1 MRSQVRG
8 GAVTS
13 AVRVLV
19 AEDESLIRMDLV
31 ETLRELGYDVVAE
44 AGDGETALRLATT
57 VPIDV
62 ALLDISMPLLDGLSV
77 AAELTSSRTC
87 AVVVVTAFSQK
98 EVVARAVAAGAM
110 AYVVKP
116 FTPAD
121 LAPAIELART
131 RFAELRALQDNVGE
145 LTEQLAARKLIER
158 AKAALVAA
166 YGMTEAEAFRFL
178 QKRAMDE
185 RVPMAAVAERVLSR
199 GRTRR

>member
-1 MRSQVRG
+1 MT
-8 GAVTS
+8 AP
-13 AVRVLV
+13 VRVLV

-31 ETLRELGYDVVAE
+31 ETLRDLGYEVVAE

-57 VPIDV
+57 VPLDV

-77 AAELTSSRTC
+77 AQELTSSRAC

-116 FTPAD
+116 FSPAD

-131 RFAELRALQDNVGE
+131 RFAELRALQENVGE

-158 AKAALVAA
+158 AKSALVAA
-166 YGMTEAEAFRFL
+166 YGMTEADAFRFL

-185 RVPMAAVAERVLSR
+185 RVPMVAVAERVLSR
-199 GRTRR
+199 GKQ